1 MIRPLPPTISKEI
14 GLLHERRMEAEV
26 DKESALTIAALRPQQ
41 EEQWRRLWRQYL
53 DFYEVDLAEVVTAHA
68 WRNILENQNVLGLG
82 ASRSSD
88 LVGFA
93 IVILHEA
100 TWSLRRNAYL
110 EDLFVCSDERGRGVG
125 RRIVDQLIH
134 RARANEWGTVYWHT
148 QAGNT
153 GARALYDS
161 YCLADDF
168 VRYRLTI

>member
-1 MIRPLPPTISKEI
+1 MIQPLPPIISKEI
-14 GLLHERRMEAEV
+14 GLHHECCMETKA
-26 DKESALTIAALRPQQ
+26 DKEPALTIAALRPEQ
-41 EEQWRRLWRQYL
+41 EDQWRWLWEQYL
-53 DFYEVDLAEVVTAHA
+53 DFYEVGLAEDVTAHA
-68 WRNILENQNVLGLG
+68 WRNILVNQNVLGLG

-88 LVGFA
+88 LIGFA

-100 TWSLRRNAYL
+100 TWSVRRNAYL
-110 EDLFVCSDERGRGVG
+110 EDLFVCGDERGRGIG
-125 RRIVDQLIH
+125 RRIIDQLID

-148 QAGNT
+148 QASNT